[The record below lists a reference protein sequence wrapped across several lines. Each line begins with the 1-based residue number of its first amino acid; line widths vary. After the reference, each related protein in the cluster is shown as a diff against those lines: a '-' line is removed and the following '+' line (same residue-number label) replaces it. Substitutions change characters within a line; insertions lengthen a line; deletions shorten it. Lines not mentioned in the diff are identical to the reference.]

1 MAVLNFIIARSH
13 SLTKIISVYSFCH
26 LRVFSEI
33 ERWKEEK
40 QSCQN
45 CSYKKFLQGLYVMS
59 LVELKMVFRSI
70 SEKFHDL
77 LSKMKI
83 FILELGGR
91 LLMAILSELL
101 IFAFII

>member
-1 MAVLNFIIARSH
+1 MAVFIIARSH
-13 SLTKIISVYSFCH
+13 SLIKIVSVYSFCH

-45 CSYKKFLQGLYVMS
+45 CSYKKFFQGLYVMS
-59 LVELKMVFRSI
+59 LMELKMVFRSI
-70 SEKFHDL
+70 SEKCHDF
-77 LSKMKI
+77 